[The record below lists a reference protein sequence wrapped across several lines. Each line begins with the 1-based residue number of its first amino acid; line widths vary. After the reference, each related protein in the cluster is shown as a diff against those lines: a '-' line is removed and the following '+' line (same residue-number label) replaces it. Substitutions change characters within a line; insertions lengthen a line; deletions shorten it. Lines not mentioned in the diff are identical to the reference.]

1 MWTTPFQKL
10 VNQGMIQGRS
20 NFVYRINEEGKDHPT
35 FVSLGLKDN
44 YDVTPIHVDV
54 NIVKADQLDIE
65 AFKAWRPEYE
75 NAEFILEDG
84 KYICGWAI
92 EKMSKSM
99 FNVVNPDMIV
109 EKYGADGEQKFWP
122 SLLSNLKCGIRHY
135 GQLFVAIVMTV
146 IILLIVS
153 VILLLPAIVV
163 ALANFHANL
172 GVLYGDPLG
181 MPSYIVP
188 LTAVVMAFA
197 GFVEVILR
205 CGFHFIG
212 YYCYG
217 SIDTQEEEKKKFN
230 QEIQNI

>member
-1 MWTTPFQKL
+1 MFVLLLAVSYAASVAIGKMGGKAMVTTDATVVFATVLFLLSMPPMFY
-10 VNQGMIQGRS
+10 V
-20 NFVYRINEEGKDHPT
+20 V
-35 FVSLGLKDN
+35 
-44 YDVTPIHVDV
+44 
-54 NIVKADQLDIE
+54 VKYML
-65 AFKAWRPEYE
+65 
-75 NAEFILEDG
+75 
-84 KYICGWAI
+84 
-92 EKMSKSM
+92 
-99 FNVVNPDMIV
+99 
-109 EKYGADGEQKFWP
+109 DGEQKFWP

-146 IILLIVS
+146 IILFIVS